1 MEHKTDVPGIYKNVA
16 TGALI
21 NKDNKALEAY
31 KKRKLKENKLNAVE
45 QDIADLKNDMQ
56 EIKSLLRGLVK

>member
-1 MEHKTDVPGIYKNVA
+1 MEHKTDVPGIYKDVA

-21 NKDNKALEAY
+21 NKDSKALEAY
-31 KKRKLKENKLNAVE
+31 KKRKLKETKLNAVE

-56 EIKSLLRGLVK
+56 EIKELLRGLVK